1 MFYFFPWN
9 DDEAPY
15 LNKKM
20 IMFHISIYTS
30 KKLSR
35 YYQDTIK
42 ILSRYYNVF
51 PMISKNLWTP
61 PKKNARKTLK
71 KRIQDFS
78 SWRSTSR
85 ARQASACQRATS
97 QHRGPQG
104 SPSLHQSRS
113 TGHRD
118 HQWYLS
124 WGQLII
130 GEYRWT
136 SLDILGRDPK
146 NYIYILFTYIYI
158 YTLFTYIYIYCIIY
172 IYIYIIYITYIYIY
186 YIYIYIYITYI

>member
-1 MFYFFPWN
+1 MN
-9 DDEAPY
+9 
-15 LNKKM
+15 
-20 IMFHISIYTS
+20 
-30 KKLSR
+30 
-35 YYQDTIK
+35 
-42 ILSRYYNVF
+42 
-51 PMISKNLWTP
+51 P
-61 PKKNARKTLK
+61 PKKGK
-71 KRIQDFS
+71 DFS

-136 SLDILGRDPK
+136 SLDILGRDPI
-146 NYIYILFTYIYI
+146 NYTYIYILNIYIYI
-158 YTLFTYIYIYCIIY
+158 LNIY
-172 IYIYIIYITYIYIY
+172 IYIYIEYIYIYWIYIEYIYIYIEYIYIYYIYIYILHIYIYITYIYITYIYIY
-186 YIYIYIYITYI
+186 YIYIYVV